1 MRHII
6 TLVVAT
12 CSLLLTT
19 PGCTPAQSN
28 EATERATLARAL
40 AGAWLPLESGLVLGS
55 TQGTPISAKYELEDG
70 VLQLSVYT
78 LKPNSSS
85 ADGFMKVLVDYSAG
99 MIARVEAL
107 DDDDDDDLSAV
118 QTQQAAMAKAKRSLA
133 AVTADAVNA
142 NPGYRAVSAI
152 PSLHGDD
159 TVVEVKL
166 LRGDDWKVLS
176 VPLN

>member
-99 MIARVEAL
+99 MIARVEA
-107 DDDDDDDLSAV
+107 
-118 QTQQAAMAKAKRSLA
+118 
-133 AVTADAVNA
+133 
-142 NPGYRAVSAI
+142 
-152 PSLHGDD
+152 
-159 TVVEVKL
+159 
-166 LRGDDWKVLS
+166 
-176 VPLN
+176 